1 MYEHG
6 YIHVCTC
13 TCIYYIIYA
22 IVHNNAC
29 VSYGSSS
36 LEQLISEL
44 EEAVLDGL
52 DEGRDGVVTVYQYIS
67 TH

>member
-1 MYEHG
+1 MY
-6 YIHVCTC
+6 IL
-13 TCIYYIIYA
+13 YIIYA
-22 IVHNNAC
+22 IVHYDAR

-52 DEGRDGVVTVYQYIS
+52 DEGREGVVAVYQYIS